1 MSACRRHYPG
11 RSDGTDSLG
20 TAPSSS
26 AFPTLQLGQL
36 LHYQFRG
43 LFSVHS
49 RYDLQTRQ
57 VALRDPLHRRLRRLC
72 CLHRR
77 SDCYRVERSSS
88 RAGLSSRCGP
98 ALFTAH
104 CNGLAAEKLTCE
116 KSIEKAT
123 CQSVRCRIELHVC
136 TNVWLSLITGAI
148 ATILLCNY
156 LRRNRHEKIVVGHA
170 ALGQLSA
177 RARKQSQQPEPEQLE
192 DFERRHN
199 GTGLR
204 RQIYWRLH
212 TDEAGPRYDLS
223 TSGYWQNKT
232 KPLSGSTSGGDRKG
246 ITLAENE
253 LQLISKGGSG
263 LGSFNHHL
271 DQDHREGMLRP
282 IANLS

>member
-1 MSACRRHYPG
+1 
-11 RSDGTDSLG
+11 
-20 TAPSSS
+20 
-26 AFPTLQLGQL
+26 
-36 LHYQFRG
+36 
-43 LFSVHS
+43 
-49 RYDLQTRQ
+49 
-57 VALRDPLHRRLRRLC
+57 
-72 CLHRR
+72 
-77 SDCYRVERSSS
+77 
-88 RAGLSSRCGP
+88 
-98 ALFTAH
+98 
-104 CNGLAAEKLTCE
+104 
-116 KSIEKAT
+116 
-123 CQSVRCRIELHVC
+123 
-136 TNVWLSLITGAI
+136 LSLITGAI

-223 TSGYWQNKT
+223 TSSYWQNKT
-232 KPLSGSTSGGDRKG
+232 KPLLGTTSGSDRKG
-246 ITLAENE
+246 ITIAENE

-282 IANLS
+282 IANLAWPNRPEGLPPGIEEARYVGWLAKKTHSQEVRRNFIAPGCPINDVLDFGGHFLSLGWSGFFKRGSFSTATPYYTQNPHNRIPSVSDT